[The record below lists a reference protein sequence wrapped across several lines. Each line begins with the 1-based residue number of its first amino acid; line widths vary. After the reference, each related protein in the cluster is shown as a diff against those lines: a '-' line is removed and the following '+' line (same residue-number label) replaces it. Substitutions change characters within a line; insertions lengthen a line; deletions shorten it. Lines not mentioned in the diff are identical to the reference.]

1 MKRTIALA
9 LVLSAAC
16 FGVAA
21 CGGDDDDS
29 GGGSG
34 SVEFKV
40 PDEPIADSIGAGEGK
55 LNIINWAGYA
65 EDGSTDK
72 NYDWVTQ
79 FEKDTGCQVNSK
91 VASTSDEMVTLMR
104 TGRYDGVSASG
115 NASVRLIAG
124 GDVRPVD
131 TKILTAWPNIDP
143 HLKNQPYNSVD
154 GQMYGAP
161 HGYGAQLL
169 AYNTKNVTPAPDS
182 WAVVYDPKY
191 KGKVT
196 VYDDPITIADAALYL
211 SKTQPDLGITNPYE
225 LDQKQFDASVALM
238 KKQRPLVGQYWAD
251 VAKQQQG
258 FAQGDLNVGSIWQ
271 YTANL
276 LEADKQP
283 VKTLLPKEGAT
294 GWSDTWMLVL
304 EGRSTPTACSS
315 G

>member
-1 MKRTIALA
+1 MKRTIALT
-9 LVLSAAC
+9 LILSAAC
-16 FGVAA
+16 FGLAA
-21 CGGDDDDS
+21 CGGDDND
-29 GGGSG
+29 GGSSSG

-40 PDEPIADSIGAGEGK
+40 PDEPIADTIGAGEGK
-55 LNIINWAGYA
+55 LNIVNWAGYA

-72 NYDWVTQ
+72 NYDWVTP
-79 FEKDTGCQVNSK
+79 FEKDTGCQVSSK

-169 AYNTKNVTPAPDS
+169 AYNTKNITPAPDS
-182 WAVVYDPKY
+182 WSVVYDDAN

-211 SKTQPDLGITNPYE
+211 SKTQTALGITNPYE
-225 LDQKQFDASVALM
+225 LDAEAVRRSRRSDEEAAAARRAVLGRRRQAAAGLRAG
-238 KKQRPLVGQYWAD
+238 RPRRRARS
-251 VAKQQQG
+251 
-258 FAQGDLNVGSIWQ
+258 GSTPPTCWKP
-271 YTANL
+271 TSSRSRRCSRRRARP
-276 LEADKQP
+276 AGRTRGCCP
-283 VKTLLPKEGAT
+283 RR
-294 GWSDTWMLVL
+294 
-304 EGRSTPTACSS
+304 RSTRTACSS